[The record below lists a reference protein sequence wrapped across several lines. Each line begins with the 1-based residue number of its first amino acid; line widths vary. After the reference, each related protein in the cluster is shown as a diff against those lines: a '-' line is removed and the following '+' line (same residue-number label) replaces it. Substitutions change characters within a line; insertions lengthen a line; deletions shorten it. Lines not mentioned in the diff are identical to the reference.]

1 MYLPTYPSISSACV
15 GWPSNV
21 TAARCASVV
30 DCRWWDTSSGGEW
43 SAEGCATV
51 AAADGTFT
59 CSCTHLTTFVVFEF
73 PVTWS
78 DLAADLRSALAV
90 ETARHEHAR
99 KPLGAVAEP
108 ATADEKRELERMN
121 SLDRAV
127 HAAALE
133 RFDAAVR
140 DLPPADED
148 RLPYYLHMHKA
159 GGGVPDFWAFLA
171 LVTSRGRRVMTSG
184 PISS

>member
-1 MYLPTYPSISSACV
+1 MSI
-15 GWPSNV
+15 
-21 TAARCASVV
+21 
-30 DCRWWDTSSGGEW
+30 
-43 SAEGCATV
+43 
-51 AAADGTFT
+51 F
-59 CSCTHLTTFVVFEF
+59 
-73 PVTWS
+73 
-78 DLAADLRSALAV
+78 SALLLTGGARG
-90 ETARHEHAR
+90 ETR
-99 KPLGAVAEP
+99 PLGAWADAGRLEVA
-108 ATADEKRELERMN
+108 ATQFFAREGPSFAPADETRELERMN

-159 GGGVPDFWAFLA
+159 GGGVPEFRAFLA
-171 LVTSRGRRVMTSG
+171 LVTSRGRRAMTSG